1 MKKLVAFMLMISA
14 AGYCYAQGNALDMNF
29 GQKGKVV
36 TTIRYGAGEY
46 VHSLACQSDG
56 KIIAGG
62 YFGSPTPG
70 MRSVMLRYNTDGSI
84 DRTFGNQGNV
94 QTAYPGI
101 GISKTGLVSIQKL
114 SGIEN
119 ILLADYR
126 MDSSY
131 LFYIVVNRYKPDG
144 TKDTSFGTA
153 GDAQISHRYL
163 FKMKVAPDEKILLA
177 TLNDTIPKFE
187 VLRCLQNG
195 QIDSSFGVNGSAS
208 RWQDSFSAI
217 TQTIALQKDGKVL
230 AGGHVFVW
238 PTNPDTR
245 MAVTRYTANGDV
257 DSSFG
262 KDGLVLL
269 TTNQKYIGGVT
280 GIGLQ
285 SDNKIVVSA
294 TCDSGTGSFFYLT
307 RLLTDG
313 TTDSSFG
320 NDGHMITIFG
330 SAQCWAQELL
340 VQDDDKLYI
349 AGYASPGAGNQDYT
363 FAIARYTKDGILD
376 NTFGVKGEDTT
387 NVGRRSL
394 GLAAAITPNHSI
406 VVGGYSSDW
415 AADLTEDFTLLR
427 YLSGL
432 ELGILHLAA
441 ENKPVVYPNPVSGV
455 INIAYETE
463 KEEILTFKL
472 VDMNGRTVQVF
483 EQGQRKSA
491 GKHKD
496 ALQLNSN
503 ITSGQYLLQVLGTQ
517 GSYGIKL
524 QVAL

>member
-1 MKKLVAFMLMISA
+1 MKKLIACLLIIFA
-14 AGYCYAQGNALDMNF
+14 ASYCYAQGNGLDTNF
-29 GQKGKVV
+29 GNKGKVV
-36 TTIRYGAGEY
+36 STIRYGASEQ
-46 VHSLACQSDG
+46 VISLACQSDG
-56 KIIAGG
+56 KIIAAGF
-62 YFGSPTPG
+62 FGSATPG
-70 MRSVMLRYNTDGSI
+70 MRSVMLRYNTDGNI

-101 GISKTGLVSIQKL
+101 GISKTGLVGIQKL

-153 GDAQISHRYL
+153 GDAQISHHYL
-163 FKMKVAPDEKILLA
+163 FKMLVAPDEKILLA

-187 VLRCLQNG
+187 VIRCLQNG
-195 QIDSSFGVNGSAS
+195 QIDSTFGINGSAS

-217 TQTIALQKDGKVL
+217 TQTIALQKDGKVI

-238 PTNPDTR
+238 PTNPDAR
-245 MAVTRYTANGDV
+245 MAVTRYTANGNV

-269 TTNQKYIGGVT
+269 TTNQKYIGEVT

-285 SDNKIVVSA
+285 SDGKIIVSA

-313 TTDSSFG
+313 TIDASFG
-320 NDGHMITIFG
+320 NSGHMITTFG

-363 FAIARYTKDGILD
+363 FAIARYTKNGILD
-376 NTFGVKGEDTT
+376 NTFGINGKDTT
-387 NVGRRSL
+387 NVGRRSV
-394 GLAAAITPNHSI
+394 GQAATITPNHSI
-406 VVGGYSSDW
+406 VVGGYSSAW
-415 AADLTEDFTLLR
+415 AVDLTEDFTLLQ

-432 ELGILHLAA
+432 ELGILNLATQ
-441 ENKPVVYPNPVSGV
+441 NKPVVYPNPVSGV
-455 INIAYETE
+455 INITYELEQEE
-463 KEEILTFKL
+463 KLTFRL
-472 VDMNGRTVQVF
+472 LDMSGRTVQIF
-483 EQGQRKSA
+483 EQEQSKNVGTHR
-491 GKHKD
+491 D
-496 ALQLNSN
+496 VLQLNSN
-503 ITSGQYLLQVLGTQ
+503 ITSGQYILQVLGRQ
-517 GSYGIKL
+517 GSYAIKL
-524 QVAL
+524 QVAI